1 MTETSGPR
9 LAPWVGPANAV
20 LGLADPLLRAS
31 SRFPRLQR
39 AAGLHTADEEDA
51 GFLDGM
57 RTLHEHIQAADL
69 TPMGRIAMRM
79 EVRRRLAN
87 RRRVRDVLRARPG
100 LADSPVARPVFVTG
114 LPRTGTSLLH
124 GLLGHRTGARA
135 PMFWQLL
142 HPAAR
147 GAEAAGRRVSTRML
161 AGLYYAMMP
170 AMRTIHPLAAAE
182 PEECVF
188 LLPHN
193 GVHLTRV
200 PMPGYRSWYDAHDFT
215 PDYAYLKRQ
224 LQVLQRG
231 DTPQWVLKSPC
242 HLGHL
247 DALLTAFPDAVI
259 VTTRRDPAVALA
271 SWASFCE
278 ATLRMHNHR
287 VDLADIG
294 RTWLDYWTRAAERA
308 DAVRKDATADFVD
321 VEYDDLVADPAGTTA
336 AIWTR
341 AGTPLPPA
349 DRAALT
355 AFAARDRRRA
365 PGTHRYTLERYGLD
379 EHTVRAAF
387 AGTTVA
393 G

>member
-1 MTETSGPR
+1 MTETAGPR
-9 LAPWVGPANAV
+9 LARWVGPANAV
-20 LGLADPLLRAS
+20 LGLADPVLRAS
-31 SRFPRLQR
+31 SRFPVLQR
-39 AAGLHTADEEDA
+39 AAGLRTTDEDA
-51 GFLDGM
+51 AFLDGL
-57 RTLHEHIQAADL
+57 RVLHEHIQAADL

-79 EVRRRLAN
+79 EVGRRLAN
-87 RRRVRDVLRARPG
+87 RRRVREVLRTRPEI
-100 LADSPVARPVFVTG
+100 AAAPVPRPVFVTG

-135 PMFWQLL
+135 PMFWELL

-147 GAEAAGRRVSTRML
+147 GAEAAGRRFSARML

-170 AMRTIHPLAAAE
+170 AMRTIHPLAATE

-200 PMPGYRSWYDAHDFT
+200 PMPGYRDWYDAHDFT
-215 PDYAYLKRQ
+215 PDYAYLRQQ
-224 LQVLQRG
+224 LQVLQR
-231 DTPQWVLKSPC
+231 DETPRWVLKSPC

-271 SWASFCE
+271 SWCSFCE

-287 VDLADIG
+287 VDLAEIG
-294 RTWLDYWTRAAERA
+294 RTWLDYWTRAADRA
-308 DAVRKDATADFVD
+308 GTVRAATGAHMVD
-321 VEYDDLVADPAGTTA
+321 VDYDDLVADPAGTAA
-336 AIWTR
+336 AIWER
-341 AGTPLPPA
+341 AGAPLTAA
-349 DRAALT
+349 DRDALT
-355 AFAARDRRRA
+355 AFAGRDRRRA

-379 EHTVRAAF
+379 EEKVRAAF
-387 AGTTVA
+387 AGTSLA

>member
-20 LGLADPLLRAS
+20 LGLADPLLRAA
-31 SRFPRLQR
+31 SRFPVLQR
-39 AAGLHTADEEDA
+39 AAGLDDSGEDA

-79 EVRRRLAN
+79 EVGRRLTN
-87 RRRVRDVLRARPG
+87 RRRVRAVLRARPE
-100 LADSPVARPVFVTG
+100 LVDSPVARPVFVTG

-135 PMFWQLL
+135 PMFWELL
-142 HPAAR
+142 HPAAD
-147 GAEAAGRRVSTRML
+147 GAEAAARRFSTRML

-170 AMRTIHPLAAAE
+170 AMRTIHPLAATE

-200 PMPGYRSWYDAHDFT
+200 PMPGYRSWYDRHDFT

-224 LQVLQRG
+224 LQVLQRDG
-231 DTPQWVLKSPC
+231 APQWVLKSPC

-247 DALLTAFPDAVI
+247 DALLDVFPDAVI
-259 VTTRRDPAVALA
+259 VMTRRDPVAALA
-271 SWASFCE
+271 SWCSFCE

-287 VDLADIG
+287 VDLAGIG
-294 RTWLDYWTRAAERA
+294 RTWLDFWTRAADRA
-308 DAVRKDATADFVD
+308 GAVRRDTGADVVD
-321 VEYDDLVADPAGTTA
+321 VDYADLVADPVGSTA
-336 AIWTR
+336 AIWER
-341 AGTPLPPA
+341 AGRPLSAA
-349 DRAALT
+349 DRDALA
-355 AFAARDRRRA
+355 AFAGRDRRRA
-365 PGTHRYTLERYGLD
+365 PGSHRYTLERYGLD
-379 EHTVRAAF
+379 EATVRAAF
-387 AGTTVA
+387 AGSAVA
-393 G
+393 P